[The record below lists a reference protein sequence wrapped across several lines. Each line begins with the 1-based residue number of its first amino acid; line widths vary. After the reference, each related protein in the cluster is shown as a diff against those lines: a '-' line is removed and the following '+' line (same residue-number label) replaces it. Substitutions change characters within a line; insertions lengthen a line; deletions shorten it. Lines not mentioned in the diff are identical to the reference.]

1 MTTLPETKP
10 VILAVDDQLELL
22 NLLDMMMSFQGYEVK
37 ISQNAEN
44 LIDILHAKT
53 PDIILMDVT
62 MKQINGAVLCT
73 LLKTNKSTA
82 AIPVVLVSGVEDLED
97 IAREAGADAFIRKPF
112 DTQEIEKVL
121 FRFVGAGSFVVTTPD
136 VDMPE
141 SAASASSE
149 DY

>member
-1 MTTLPETKP
+1 MTPVPQTKP

-44 LIDILHAKT
+44 LIDILHTTK
-53 PDIILMDVT
+53 PDIIFMDVT

-82 AIPVVLVSGVEDLED
+82 GIPVVLVSGVEDLED
-97 IAREAGADAFIRKPF
+97 VARNAGADAFISKPF
-112 DTQEIEKVL
+112 DTEEIEKVL
-121 FRFVGAGSFVVTTPD
+121 FSFVGAGSFVVTTPD

-141 SAASASSE
+141 SAATS
-149 DY
+149 

>member
-1 MTTLPETKP
+1 MSSATETKP

-44 LIDILHAKT
+44 FIDILKSCT
-53 PDIILMDVT
+53 PDIIFMDVT

-82 AIPVVLVSGVEDLED
+82 HIPLVLVSGVHNLED

-112 DTQEIEKVL
+112 NTEEMEAVL
-121 FRFVGAGSFVVTTPD
+121 HKFVGADTVIVETPEVV
-136 VDMPE
+136 MPE
-141 SAASASSE
+141 SMTE
-149 DY
+149 PLQDF

>member
-1 MTTLPETKP
+1 MTAPETKP
-10 VILAVDDQLELL
+10 VILAVDDQLDLL

-44 LIDILHAKT
+44 LIDILHSTK
-53 PDIILMDVT
+53 PDIIFMDVT

-82 AIPVVLVSGVEDLED
+82 DIPVVLVSGVHDLED
-97 IAREAGADAFIRKPF
+97 IAREAGADTFIRKPF
-112 DTQEIEKVL
+112 DTEEIERVL
-121 FRFVGAGSFVVTTPD
+121 YQFVGAGSFVITTPD

-141 SAASASSE
+141 SAKNSI
-149 DY
+149 DNL